1 MLVSEHDYQRTLE
14 YSFSALGMLKRAK
27 IPPYPHFYELCYT
40 YASGI
45 NEQLNERL
53 NMLMGENN
61 TLSMENV
68 LQLYREFFDN
78 PSDLES
84 QLTNVSQEMSSKIDA
99 VNRAM
104 DAAIDTAEDYSGSL
118 DFAANKLSENV
129 DADALK
135 KLAAKLLDET
145 RTMQQANQNLEDKLK
160 VSQNDIS
167 SLKGD
172 LDAAR
177 RETMLDP
184 LTKIANRKSFDQRMK
199 QEIETA
205 TEKNSTFSLLM
216 MDIDHFKA
224 FNDNFGHQTGDQVL
238 RLVAMTVKSNIKG
251 RDHAARYGGEEFAA
265 ILPDTTINGAR
276 AIADKIRNAV
286 YAKELL
292 KRSTNQKLGRITI
305 SIGAAQFDSNKDS
318 LHTIIER
325 ADECLYTAKRE
336 GRNRVICETDAE
348 YRKNAD
354 VA

>member
-53 NMLMGENN
+53 NMLLGKEN

-68 LQLYREFFDN
+68 LQVYREFFDN

-104 DAAIDTAEDYSGSL
+104 DEAIDTAEVYSGSL
-118 DFAANKLSENV
+118 EGAATKLDSQL
-129 DADALK
+129 DAPTLK
-135 KLAAKLLDET
+135 RLAAKLHAET
-145 RTMQQANQNLEDKLK
+145 KRMQEANQNLEEKLK
-160 VSQNDIS
+160 ASKNDIS
-167 SLKGD
+167 SLKRD
-172 LDAAR
+172 LDTAR
-177 RETMLDP
+177 RETMLDA
-184 LTKIANRKSFDQRMK
+184 LTKIPNRKSFDQRIK
-199 QEIETA
+199 QEFELYA
-205 TEKNSTFSLLM
+205 KSGKGFSLLM

-224 FNDNFGHQTGDQVL
+224 FNDNYGHQTGDQVL

-265 ILPDTTINGAR
+265 ILPDTDLKGAR
-276 AIADKIRNAV
+276 VIAEKIRKAV
-286 YAKELL
+286 HAKELL
-292 KRSTNQKLGRITI
+292 KRSTNQKLGRITV
-305 SIGAAQFDSNKDS
+305 SIGAASIHRDES
-318 LHTIIER
+318 LHELIER
-325 ADECLYTAKRE
+325 ADECLYAAKRA
-336 GRNRVICETDAE
+336 GRNRVICETDE
-348 YRKNAD
+348 EFRNSK

>member
-53 NMLMGENN
+53 NMLLGKDNS
-61 TLSMENV
+61 LSMENV
-68 LQLYREFFDN
+68 LQVYREFFDN

-84 QLTNVSQEMSSKIDA
+84 QLTNVSQEMSQKIDS

-104 DAAIDTAEDYSGSL
+104 DESIDTAEGYSGSL
-118 DFAANKLSENV
+118 DSAAIKLAGGLAAQSLER
-129 DADALK
+129 
-135 KLAAKLLDET
+135 LAAKLLSET
-145 RTMQQANQNLEDKLK
+145 KQMQEANQNLEEKLK
-160 VSQNDIS
+160 VSKQDIS
-167 SLKGD
+167 SLKRD
-172 LDAAR
+172 LDTAR
-177 RETMLDP
+177 RETMLDA
-184 LTKIANRKSFDQRMK
+184 LTKIPNRKSFDQRLK
-199 QEIETA
+199 QEFETF
-205 TEKNSTFSLLM
+205 EKEGNHFSLLM

-224 FNDNFGHQTGDQVL
+224 FNDNYGHQTGDQVL
-238 RLVAMTVKSNIKG
+238 RLVAVTLKSNIKG

-265 ILPDTTINGAR
+265 ILPDTDLRGAR
-276 AIADKIRNAV
+276 LIAEKVRKAV
-286 YAKELL
+286 HAKELL

-305 SIGAAQFDSNKDS
+305 SIGAAQIHRDE
-318 LHTIIER
+318 TIHQLIER

-336 GRNRVICETDAE
+336 GRNRVICENDE
-348 YRKNAD
+348 EFRNSK

>member
-53 NMLMGENN
+53 NMLLGKDNS
-61 TLSMENV
+61 LSMENV
-68 LQLYREFFDN
+68 LQVYREFFDN

-84 QLTNVSQEMSSKIDA
+84 QLTNVSQEMSYKIDA

-104 DAAIDTAEDYSGSL
+104 DEAIDTAEGYSGSL
-118 DFAANKLSENV
+118 EGAANKLSTKLDE
-129 DADALK
+129 ASLQ
-135 KLAAKLLDET
+135 KLAAKLLTET
-145 RTMQQANQNLEDKLK
+145 KQMQEANQNLEEKLK
-160 VSQNDIS
+160 VSKQDIS
-167 SLKGD
+167 SLKRD
-172 LDAAR
+172 LDTAR
-177 RETMLDP
+177 RETMLDA
-184 LTKIANRKSFDQRMK
+184 LTKIPNRKSFDQRLK
-199 QEIETA
+199 QEFEA
-205 TEKNSTFSLLM
+205 YEQHGNQFCLLM

-224 FNDNFGHQTGDQVL
+224 FNDNYGHQTGDQVL
-238 RLVAMTVKSNIKG
+238 RLVAMTLKSNIKG

-265 ILPDTTINGAR
+265 ILPDTDIRGAR
-276 AIADKIRNAV
+276 QIADKIRKAV
-286 YAKELL
+286 HAKELL

-305 SIGAAQFDSNKDS
+305 SIGAAQVHRDESIHE
-318 LHTIIER
+318 LIER

-336 GRNRVICETDAE
+336 GRNRVVCETDE
-348 YRKNAD
+348 IFRNSK